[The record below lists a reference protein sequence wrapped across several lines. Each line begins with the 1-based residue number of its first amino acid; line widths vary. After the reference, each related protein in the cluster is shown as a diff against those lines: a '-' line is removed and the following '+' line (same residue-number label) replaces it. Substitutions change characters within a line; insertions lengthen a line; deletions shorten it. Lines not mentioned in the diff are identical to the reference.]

1 MMKREVTR
9 RKTSDPSF
17 HAQPNHDRGAHSVD
31 RALQVVETLAEDD
44 EGCRLTDL
52 AVRTELSPSTVHR
65 LVKTLENRR
74 QMLRLRFPAARNALG
89 GGCLTAGQLQ

>member
-17 HAQPNHDRGAHSVD
+17 HAQPDHDRGVHSVD
-31 RALQVVETLAEDD
+31 RALQIVETLAEDD

-65 LVKTLENRR
+65 LLKTRENRR
-74 QMLRLRFPAARNALG
+74 QMLRPRFRAARNVLG